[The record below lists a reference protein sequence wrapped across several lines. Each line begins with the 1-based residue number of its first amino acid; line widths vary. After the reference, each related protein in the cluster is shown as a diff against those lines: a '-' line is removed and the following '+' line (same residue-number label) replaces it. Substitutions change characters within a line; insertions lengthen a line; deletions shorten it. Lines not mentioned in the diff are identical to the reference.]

1 MNTSNDDSSSE
12 LTLVGSFQ
20 KNQQEAVCAGV
31 NEWHGKDYFFL
42 RIFAPVLG
50 SEELVPTKKGISLE
64 YQHIDDLLDGVKKL
78 GEVMGGDQVVK
89 TIPKNDN
96 QEIRIATSSFKG
108 MSLLEIR
115 TYMKFNNQPT
125 FSPTAKG
132 VSIQS
137 SQYPLLLEVVSKLHK
152 HIKSLQN

>member
-1 MNTSNDDSSSE
+1 MNTANDDASSE
-12 LTLVGSFQ
+12 MTLVGSFQ

-50 SEELVPTKKGISLE
+50 SEDLVPTKKGISLE

-89 TIPKNDN
+89 TILKNET
-96 QEIRIATSSFKG
+96 QEIRIATCTFRD

-115 TYMKFNNQPT
+115 TYMKFNNQPS
-125 FSPTAKG
+125 FSPTSKG
-132 VSIQS
+132 IAIQS
-137 SQYPLLLEVVSKLHK
+137 SQYPLLLEVVDKLHK
-152 HIKSLQN
+152 HIKSIQN